1 MTRTSQNNDENSPKI
16 DTQPNK
22 FLLFLSAQFF
32 PPFSILIECVCAHDW
47 RRQFDFCWI
56 CFVRFVLQ
64 LIPLQFFN
72 DPFFFY
78 GFFLSVN
85 KRLSR
90 SIDRKLLQY
99 KLVNIYGLQCFRK
112 LHVCIACWC
121 VCPYPFTYGAFFVKL
136 QNWHI
141 LIFSSIIV
149 CFFKIWHI
157 QSLLLD
163 DEMKSIL
170 QEKDRENHT
179 TINLYIV
186 YAMHSLYYFIR
197 VHLSLSVK
205 KFCNEKTKESSHPP

>member
-1 MTRTSQNNDENSPKI
+1 M
-16 DTQPNK
+16 
-22 FLLFLSAQFF
+22 
-32 PPFSILIECVCAHDW
+32 
-47 RRQFDFCWI
+47 
-56 CFVRFVLQ
+56 
-64 LIPLQFFN
+64 
-72 DPFFFY
+72 
-78 GFFLSVN
+78 SVN

-90 SIDRKLLQY
+90 SIDRKFLQY
-99 KLVNIYGLQCFRK
+99 KLVNIYCLQCFRK

-121 VCPYPFTYGAFFVKL
+121 VCPYPFTYGAFSVKL

-141 LIFSSIIV
+141 FISSSIFV

-163 DEMKSIL
+163 DEMKSIV

-205 KFCNEKTKESSHPP
+205 KFFNESAIKCYFLFFRSGFQEFVVCEATSSSHWWQWYTLL